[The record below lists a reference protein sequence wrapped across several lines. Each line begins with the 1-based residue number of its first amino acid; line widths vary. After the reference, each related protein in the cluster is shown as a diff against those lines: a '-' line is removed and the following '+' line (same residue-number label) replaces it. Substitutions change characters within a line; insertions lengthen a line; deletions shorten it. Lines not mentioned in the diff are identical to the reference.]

1 MKKII
6 IALMCAA
13 AFCISALGL
22 SACGN
27 KTNGS
32 ITVYAPDGAPALALA
47 RLMSGETDFVE
58 RVSYKI
64 VSSEEI
70 SSSITYNDESKNAD
84 MCILPVNT
92 ASKLV
97 GNGQSYKMLGTVTHG
112 NLYIVAGKDKPTVTA
127 DNAAETLDGA
137 RIGVVNLA
145 GFPGAATRLVLKKHG
160 ILNGVTLEG
169 VAATQ
174 VTGTEA
180 QYDYFVIPEPA
191 ASTRLNNPNLNL
203 KLAGSLQSLY
213 GENGYPQA
221 VLVAKNS
228 LIEKNSA
235 FISKFMEA
243 MSDSADWLLD
253 ESVTA
258 EAILNA
264 VKAHY
269 ADPENTKPAF
279 TAEKLTKTVIGNCAI
294 RFEPA
299 AQSKQRVKA
308 FLSELADVNDTAAT
322 AVSDEFFYN
331 A

>member
-1 MKKII
+1 M
-6 IALMCAA
+6 
-13 AFCISALGL
+13 
-22 SACGN
+22 
-27 KTNGS
+27 
-32 ITVYAPDGAPALALA
+32 
-47 RLMSGETDFVE
+47 
-58 RVSYKI
+58 YKR
-64 VSSEEI
+64 
-70 SSSITYNDESKNAD
+70 
-84 MCILPVNT
+84 
-92 ASKLV
+92 
-97 GNGQSYKMLGTVTHG
+97 Q
-112 NLYIVAGKDKPTVTA
+112 
-127 DNAAETLDGA
+127 
-137 RIGVVNLA
+137 
-145 GFPGAATRLVLKKHG
+145 
-160 ILNGVTLEG
+160 
-169 VAATQ
+169 
-174 VTGTEA
+174 
-180 QYDYFVIPEPA
+180 
-191 ASTRLNNPNLNL
+191 RLNNPNLNL

>member
-13 AFCISALGL
+13 AFCL

-47 RLMSGETDFVE
+47 RLMSGGTDFVE

-70 SSSITYNDESKNAD
+70 SSSVTYNDESKNAD

-97 GNGQSYKMLGTVTHG
+97 GNGQRYKMLGTVTHG

-127 DNAAETLDGA
+127 DNIASTLGGA

-180 QYDYFVIPEPA
+180 QYDYFVDR
-191 ASTRLNNPNLNL
+191 S
-203 KLAGSLQSLY
+203 SL
-213 GENGYPQA
+213 
-221 VLVAKNS
+221 
-228 LIEKNSA
+228 
-235 FISKFMEA
+235 
-243 MSDSADWLLD
+243 
-253 ESVTA
+253 
-258 EAILNA
+258 
-264 VKAHY
+264 
-269 ADPENTKPAF
+269 
-279 TAEKLTKTVIGNCAI
+279 
-294 RFEPA
+294 
-299 AQSKQRVKA
+299 
-308 FLSELADVNDTAAT
+308 
-322 AVSDEFFYN
+322 
-331 A
+331 